1 MDSFAYLIKRDM
13 VQDEIGQFIPGGE
26 TRLEIFVT
34 EKSVTRS
41 EFFNA
46 GSTGL
51 RPDYVFETAAI
62 NYNNE
67 SEIEYNGIVYSI
79 YRTFKAS
86 DGDMIELYVTKKAGA
101 V

>member
-13 VQDEIGQFIPGGE
+13 IQDEIGQFIPGEE
-26 TRLEIFVT
+26 TRLEILVT

-41 EFFNA
+41 EYFNA
-46 GSTGL
+46 GSAGL
-51 RPDYVFETAAI
+51 RPDYVFETATI

-67 SEIEYNGIVYSI
+67 SEIEYGGVVYSI
-79 YRTFKAS
+79 YRTFRVS
-86 DGDMIELYVTKKAGA
+86 DGDVIEIYVTKKAGT

>member
-1 MDSFAYLIKRDM
+1 MDSFAYLIKKDLI
-13 VQDEIGQFIPGGE
+13 QDEIGQFIPGEE

-67 SEIEYNGIVYSI
+67 SEIEYNGTVYSI

-86 DGDMIELYVTKKAGA
+86 DGDVIELYVTKKVGA